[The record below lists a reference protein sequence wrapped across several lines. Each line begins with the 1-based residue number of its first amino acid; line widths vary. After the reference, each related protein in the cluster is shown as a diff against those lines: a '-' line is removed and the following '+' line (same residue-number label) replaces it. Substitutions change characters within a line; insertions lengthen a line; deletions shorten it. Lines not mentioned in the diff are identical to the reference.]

1 MAAARQVG
9 ARPFVVDAGPR
20 GVTVIT
26 SDGVCTPGP
35 PRSVTIGGELVSTKS
50 VTSKAHA
57 GDLGNLVKKSGKT
70 TKANDDVE
78 LALAA

>member
-1 MAAARQVG
+1 MA
-9 ARPFVVDAGPR
+9 PDVDL
-20 GVTVIT
+20 
-26 SDGVCTPGP
+26 SH
-35 PRSVTIGGELVSTKS
+35 GGELVSTKS

-57 GDLGNLVKKSGKT
+57 GAPEDLVKNFGKN